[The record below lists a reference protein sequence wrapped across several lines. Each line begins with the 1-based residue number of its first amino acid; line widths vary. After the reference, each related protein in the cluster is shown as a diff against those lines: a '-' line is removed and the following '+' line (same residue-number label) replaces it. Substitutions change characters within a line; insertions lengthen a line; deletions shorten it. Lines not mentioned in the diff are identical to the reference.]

1 MSKPLYAENYK
12 ALEYTYLFKDANNI
26 NFYSAKINDDEYV
39 MTDDYDSINYDIYF
53 LFING

>member
-1 MSKPLYAENYK
+1 MNKPLYAENYK

-39 MTDDYDSINYDIYF
+39 MTDDYDSINYNI
-53 LFING
+53 